1 MAIIIGLSGGIASG
15 KTAVSDIFQSL
26 GVPVIDA
33 DLLSRQAVEPG
44 SAGLTLIRQRF
55 GDEVI
60 SPDGSLNRSQ
70 LREVVFS
77 DKTARADLESIV
89 HPEVRRLTDLRL
101 EQHRAENV
109 AYCLVVIPLL
119 LETGQQDKYDHII
132 IVDVSTDTQIHRVM
146 QRDDSSEAHARQILK
161 SQADREQRLAIA
173 DSVIDNSGSIE
184 ALQPQVQA
192 IHQLLLQRSGSAIG

>member
-1 MAIIIGLSGGIASG
+1 MLTVALSGGIASG

-161 SQADREQRLAIA
+161 SQANREQRLAIA